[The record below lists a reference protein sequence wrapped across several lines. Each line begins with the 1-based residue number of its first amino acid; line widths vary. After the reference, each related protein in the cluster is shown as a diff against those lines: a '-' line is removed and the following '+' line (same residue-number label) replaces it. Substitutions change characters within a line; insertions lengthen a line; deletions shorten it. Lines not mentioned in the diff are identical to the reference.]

1 MLMKKVGD
9 EIPQI
14 ISITRISKSGEIG
27 LAKLVR
33 EYLSATKST
42 TFDVGLGSEILL
54 RAVRIGEGK
63 ASGRSRIA
71 IPNEA
76 LRKLDMRNN
85 AEYVACIERD
95 NAVAL
100 KRVEVAEIGSEH
112 ARYVD
117 KETPFVVTRT
127 LETNLL
133 PEKLLPRL
141 RHEVVECKFEYGLLE
156 HIEKNESYFGWVAR
170 ALIGLERSDD
180 SALRSNFIASRIKAQ
195 TENGSWDDDIILTA
209 RNLRELYQLGHG
221 PESPE
226 IRKSVEW
233 LLRRNESE
241 ANPGMFFGTD
251 ELVVEQ
257 AKVQKER
264 ASGVKSRFR
273 QIKTSEKKRI
283 IAGDDLI
290 IAPCGPRI
298 MWPNALSLEALLLLG
313 YESHPRVQTVLG
325 SLGNKDWCECGYQN
339 GSEYHQHSI
348 VANEEFLADF
358 EALCIRQY
366 RYGGISSPD
375 YLLKEADRASRSH
388 TLRVAEQVTDGKTE
402 YALRMPDHIQGCEF
416 ITTRALAYVTDPALR
431 RFAEAHLWRFAGIQR
446 SDGTFPK
453 ERYGTGFGQIGILD
467 AVARY
472 DHPASKVMVL
482 RALPRLLSEQNDDG
496 SWGSGT
502 CRDISTLGMVRALIS
517 LGDLLPNS
525 IAVALRLQQ
534 KGD

>member
-1 MLMKKVGD
+1 MKKVGE

-27 LAKLVR
+27 LAKSVR
-33 EYLSATKST
+33 EYLSATKSA
-42 TFDVGLGSEILL
+42 TFDVDLGPEILL
-54 RAVRIGEGK
+54 RTVPIGEGK
-63 ASGRSRIA
+63 APGQFRIA
-71 IPNEA
+71 IPDEA

-117 KETPFVVTRT
+117 KETPFVVIRT
-127 LETNLL
+127 LETNPL
-133 PEKLLPRL
+133 PDKLLPRL
-141 RHEVVECKFEYGLLE
+141 KDEVAECKFEYGLLLE
-156 HIEKNESYFGWVAR
+156 HLRKTESYCGWVAR
-170 ALIGLERSDD
+170 TIIGLERSDD
-180 SALRSNFIASRIKAQ
+180 DALRLSYIASRIKAQ
-195 TENGSWDDDIILTA
+195 AKNGSWDDDIILTA
-209 RNLRELYQLGHG
+209 RNLRELHQLGHG

-226 IRKSVEW
+226 IQKGAEW
-233 LLRRNESE
+233 ILRRNESE

-313 YESHPRVQTVLG
+313 YESHPRLQTVLE

-348 VANEEFLADF
+348 VANEESLADF

-388 TLRVAEQVTDGKTE
+388 TLRVAEQAMNGETE
-402 YALRMPDHIQGCEF
+402 YELRMPDHIQGCEF
-416 ITTRALAYVTDPALR
+416 ITTRALAYVTDAALR

-467 AVARY
+467 AVSRH

-496 SWGSGT
+496 SWGTGAD
-502 CRDISTLGMVRALIS
+502 RDISTLGVVRALAS
-517 LGDLLPNS
+517 LGDLLPNT
-525 IAVALRLQQ
+525 IAVSMRLQE
-534 KGD
+534 KGE